1 MGFRS
6 PACIRIAMNISR
18 TDDSLFAQWWF
29 TVDRVLLAAIL
40 VLIGGGLVLSLAAS
54 PAMAIKRGL
63 PVFYFAQRHTLFAAL
78 SVLLVLG
85 LSTFGPRQARRTC
98 LILLA
103 AALAMMTAVLWIG
116 PEINGARRWLRLVG
130 YSFQPSELAKPAFIV
145 VSAWLFAES
154 QTKPNMPAVPLAIGL
169 YAVLAALLVLEPDI
183 GQTLLVS
190 IVWGALFFISGMP
203 LTWAAGFLAFG
214 AAALTGAY
222 AAFGH
227 VRDRI
232 DRFLNPASGD
242 TYQMDRALQAIREG
256 GLLGR
261 GPGEGTVKTVLP
273 DAHTDFIFAVI
284 AEEYGAVTCLV
295 VIGLFA
301 FIAVRAFAR
310 ALDAPDAFQRNGVV
324 GLTLLFAMQG
334 AINMA
339 VNAGLIPAK
348 GMTLPFIS
356 YGGSSMLALAMTM
369 GLLLGLAR
377 KPGPNFQIS
386 SGAPVATVGHTE
398 RTVW

>member
-1 MGFRS
+1 
-6 PACIRIAMNISR
+6 MNISR
-18 TDDSLFAQWWF
+18 TDDSLFARWWF
-29 TVDRVLLAAIL
+29 TVDRVLLTAIL

-54 PAMAIKRGL
+54 PAMALKRGL
-63 PVFYFAQRHTLFAAL
+63 PVFYFAQRHALFAVL
-78 SVLLVLG
+78 SVILIIVF
-85 LSTFGPRQARRTC
+85 SAIGPRGARRTC
-98 LILLA
+98 LVMLA
-103 AALAMMTAVLWIG
+103 VAMAMMTAVLWIG
-116 PEINGARRWLRLVG
+116 PEINGARRWLRIAG
-130 YSFQPSELAKPAFIV
+130 FSFQPSELAKPAFIV
-145 VSAWLFAES
+145 MSAWLFAES
-154 QTKPNMPAVPLAIGL
+154 QQRPNMPAVPLAIAL
-169 YAVLAALLVLEPDI
+169 YAALAVLLVMEPDI

-203 LTWAAGFLAFG
+203 LSWAAGFLTLGG
-214 AAALTGAY
+214 AALAGAY
-222 AAFGH
+222 ATFGH

-232 DRFLNPASGD
+232 DRFLNPAIGD

-284 AEEYGAVTCLV
+284 AEEYGAVTCLAL
-295 VIGLFA
+295 IGLFA
-301 FIAVRAFAR
+301 FVVVRAFAR
-310 ALDAPDAFQRNGVV
+310 ALDTDDAFRRNALV

-339 VNAGLIPAK
+339 VNTGLLPAK

-356 YGGSSMLALAMTM
+356 YGGSSMLALAVTM
-369 GLLLGLAR
+369 GLLVGLAR
-377 KPGPNFQIS
+377 KPGPAHETR
-386 SGAPVATVGHTE
+386 GGTHVATVGHAE